1 MGRQYLN
8 IWNVLLIFIMLN
20 LISAFSFAQGQISP
34 GSSGNPNVTDK
45 PMVTKDTGVSE
56 DFKEGT
62 MSSNVSSNKT
72 DETSASEFNIAE
84 VDDIYSAIKYA
95 NETRIMQCIDEETK
109 AEIINL
115 YLKYRN
121 AVQNKNKEMIPLLRE
136 KALTLRERVMEQ
148 VSGCKTNTVPIRQQ
162 ELNQEMRQVV
172 STYVERIQN
181 LSSINDTQLRNQI
194 REQIKEE
201 TMMQIKQIV
210 AERKEINAADVLP
223 IATAIHLNR
232 SVAKLGDEEINSTN
246 ISIKA
251 RIRDR
256 EMNITRIQERLKIVE
271 KDTEAEIEP
280 TANVVITENETM
292 INDKNLSMTPAEVK
306 ERLQERIKNS
316 VMSKLQIKIENNKLI
331 YSADL
336 KENRKILG
344 IIPVAMETRA
354 KINVEN
360 AGALEIERPWWA
372 FITTE

>member
-8 IWNVLLIFIMLN
+8 IWNVLLVFIMLN

-34 GSSGNPNVTDK
+34 GSSGNTNVTDK

-56 DFKEGT
+56 DFKEGIMT
-62 MSSNVSSNKT
+62 SDVPSSKT
-72 DETSASEFNIAE
+72 NETSASEFNIAE

-136 KALTLRERVMEQ
+136 EALTLRERVMEQ

-162 ELNQEMRQVV
+162 EVNQEMRQVV

-251 RIRDR
+251 RIKDR

-292 INDKNLSMTPAEVK
+292 INDKNLSITPAEVK

>member
-1 MGRQYLN
+1 
-8 IWNVLLIFIMLN
+8 MLN
-20 LISAFSFAQGQISP
+20 LVSAFTFAQGQISP
-34 GSSGNPNVTDK
+34 GSSGNTDVTDK

-56 DFKEGT
+56 DFMEGI
-62 MSSNVSSNKT
+62 MSSNVSSSKT
-72 DETSASEFNIAE
+72 NENSASEFNIAE
-84 VDDIYSAIKYA
+84 VDDIYSTIKYA

-121 AVQNKNKEMIPLLRE
+121 AVQNKNKEMIPSLRE
-136 KALTLRERVMEQ
+136 EALTLRERVMEQ
-148 VSGCKTNTVPIRQQ
+148 VSGCKTNTVQIRQQ

-210 AERKEINAADVLP
+210 AERKEINAADVLT

-271 KDTEAEIEP
+271 KDAEAEIEP
-280 TANVVITENETM
+280 TANVVITENGTM
-292 INDKNLSMTPAEVK
+292 INDKNLSITPAEIK

-331 YSADL
+331 YNADL

-360 AGALEIERPWWA
+360 LGALEIERPWWA

>member
-72 DETSASEFNIAE
+72 NETSTSEFNIAE

-109 AEIINL
+109 TEIINL

-121 AVQNKNKEMIPLLRE
+121 AVQNKNREMIPLLRE
-136 KALTLRERVMEQ
+136 EALTLRERVMEQ
-148 VSGCKTNTVPIRQQ
+148 VSRCKTNTVPIRQQ

-201 TMMQIKQIV
+201 TMMQIKQII

-251 RIRDR
+251 RIKDR

-292 INDKNLSMTPAEVK
+292 INDKNLSITPAEVK